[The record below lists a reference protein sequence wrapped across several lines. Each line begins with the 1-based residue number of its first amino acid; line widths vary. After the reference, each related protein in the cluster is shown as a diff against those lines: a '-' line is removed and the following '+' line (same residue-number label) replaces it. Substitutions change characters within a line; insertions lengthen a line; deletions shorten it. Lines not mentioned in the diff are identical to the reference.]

1 LEVKIFSCQF
11 ISYVRMLVNKLD
23 FVVIINRADWIF

>member
-1 LEVKIFSCQF
+1 
-11 ISYVRMLVNKLD
+11 MLVNKLD